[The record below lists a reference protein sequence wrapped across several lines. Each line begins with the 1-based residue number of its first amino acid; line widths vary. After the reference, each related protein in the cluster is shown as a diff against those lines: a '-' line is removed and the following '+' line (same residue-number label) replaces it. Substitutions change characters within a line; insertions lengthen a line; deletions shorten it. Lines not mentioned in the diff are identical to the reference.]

1 MDNNLKT
8 VIDMRIK
15 RTMDNLIKN
24 NMDAFY
30 AEDESKVLEKVKE
43 LLNDGDTVSVGGS
56 MSLFETGVI
65 DYLRC
70 GKYNFLDRY
79 ENGLDAEGLKAVF
92 RKSFFAD
99 AYFTSSNAVTENGEL
114 YNVDGLG
121 NRTAAMIYGP
131 DKVIVIVGVNKIVSD
146 SEAAIERN
154 RNCAAP
160 ANAIRLDRNT
170 PCAKVGYCMD
180 CSSAERICNSYVL
193 IGRQAVK
200 GRIKVIIVGK
210 DYGY

>member
-8 VIDMRIK
+8 IIDLRIK
-15 RTMDNLIKN
+15 RTMENLEKN

-30 AEDESKVLEKVKE
+30 VEDEVMVLDKVKE
-43 LLNDGDTVSVGGS
+43 LLNDGDTVAVGGS
-56 MSLFETGVI
+56 MTLFETGII

-70 GKYNFLDRY
+70 GKYKFIDRY
-79 ENGLDAEGLKAVF
+79 EDGLDAAGMKAVF

-99 AYFTSSNAVTENGEL
+99 AYFTSSNAITENGEL

-131 DKVIVIVGVNKIVSD
+131 DKVIVIVGINKIVAD

-154 RNCAAP
+154 RNYAAP
-160 ANAIRLDRNT
+160 ANAVRLNKNT
-170 PCAKVGYCMD
+170 PCVKVGYCMD

-193 IGRQAVK
+193 IGRQAIK
-200 GRIKVIIVGK
+200 GRIKVMIVGK
-210 DYGY
+210 DFGY